1 MFTKIKEQY
10 KEMAIKIAEP
20 HLEEL
25 LEEVYDDRTILQF
38 QLQRLKMTFIIFLL
52 FLATI
57 IANLSTL
64 YIGLMAI
71 FTIASY
77 LIPVHDLKQKKTN
90 IQTKNDLL
98 FPNYIKILLTLL
110 HNNTLYR
117 ALEESRQYVSK
128 DLEKSINLFLIDLDN
143 DTSLDPYLKFA
154 SRFKSTNSRMV
165 MTMLYYYANESD
177 NLVYLETI
185 SRQNDKVKNNQLDEL
200 SIKKADKMQKYGTH
214 VQVIVIC
221 QILCFIGYLIYTIA
235 TSIFSTI

>member
-1 MFTKIKEQY
+1 M
-10 KEMAIKIAEP
+10 
-20 HLEEL
+20 
-25 LEEVYDDRTILQF
+25 
-38 QLQRLKMTFIIFLL
+38 
-52 FLATI
+52 
-57 IANLSTL
+57 L
-64 YIGLMAI
+64 Y
-71 FTIASY
+71 F
-77 LIPVHDLKQKKTN
+77 
-90 IQTKNDLL
+90 
-98 FPNYIKILLTLL
+98 
-110 HNNTLYR
+110 R
-117 ALEESRQYVSK
+117 
-128 DLEKSINLFLIDLDN
+128 EKSSKPLLG
-143 DTSLDPYLKFA
+143 FA